1 MTEGIVEEM
10 KEEMKEDMEEE
21 MIGRRDEFKNEYT
34 IIT

>member
-1 MTEGIVEEM
+1 MTEGIVDEM
-10 KEEMKEDMEEE
+10 KEEMKEDIEEE